1 MFRATSSLGKEPYSL
16 KVELRSNLVS
26 VYVFSSRGK
35 SVDIFENINPTPG
48 VSGSRPQILRSL
60 AKNKLKKVS
69 DCDSQMSVEEILDCI
84 FDSLDCDVFFKLMGH
99 LEKTSHEISYS
110 QDIETN

>member
-1 MFRATSSLGKEPYSL
+1 MYRAALSLGKWHYTL

-26 VYVFSSRGK
+26 VYVFTSRGK
-35 SVDIFENINPTPG
+35 NVDIFENIEPTSG
-48 VSGSRPQILRSL
+48 VFGSRPQILRAL
-60 AKNKLKKVS
+60 AKTKLKKVS
-69 DCDSQMSVEEILDCI
+69 DCDSQMSVDEILDCI

-110 QDIETN
+110 KDIETN